1 MAKEKKESA
10 PRKTHS
16 KTTKVAELKL
26 TMYNGFVMCRK
37 MLKLWQLEKIANR
50 PEPKAKRVVKV

>member
-10 PRKTHS
+10 PRKTHG
-16 KTTKVAELKL
+16 KTTKIHELKYML
-26 TMYNGFVMCRK
+26 YNGVQMSRK
-37 MLKLWQLEKIANR
+37 MWKLWNIDKIVNR